1 MAAPDFLVH
10 NKDDSVG
17 VVVIEDAAKGKEL
30 TGWVMDIDETIT
42 VTALD
47 AIPLGHKVALTDIA
61 EGDTVIKYGH
71 DIGKAIAG
79 IGRGRHAHV
88 HNIKTKRW

>member
-17 VVVIEDAAKGKEL
+17 VVVVEDADAGKDL
-30 TGWVMDIDETIT
+30 SGWVMETDETIT

-47 AIPLGHKVALTDIA
+47 AIPLGHKLALTDLA

-71 DIGKAIAG
+71 DIGKAIAE
-79 IGRGRHAHV
+79 IGKGRHAHV